1 MTKATN
7 DASSISD
14 TKDRVITKLID
25 LSEKQNDLIFAT
37 RKRLFQLEKIQN
49 RDCKFLLAMIGAM
62 CVVSILMCVQFG
74 GFTW

>member
-14 TKDRVITKLID
+14 TKDSIISKLID

-37 RKRLFQLEKIQN
+37 RKRLFQLERTQN